1 MAAISNEEINSI
13 QKQANIVDII
23 SSYINL
29 EKKGSNYFGI
39 CPFHD
44 DHNPSMSVSEE
55 KGIFTCFV
63 CHKTGNV
70 FNFVQD
76 FENISFI
83 EAVKVVADKIGVS
96 LSEGIHVVSK
106 YDKHYEAMNLAIKF
120 YQNNLRSKDGIEA
133 KKYLQNRALSEDVID
148 EFEIGLAPNNDAL
161 SNLLLNKGF
170 DENVL
175 LDVGLINH
183 GNKIYDIFKN
193 RITFPI
199 HNANGKPVGISARIY
214 KQSDDAKYV
223 NTKETAI
230 FKKGEVL
237 FNYHRAV
244 SEARLKKKLIIVEGQ
259 MDAIR
264 VYSCGVKNVVATM
277 GTALT
282 KEHIKLLS
290 KLNVKVVL
298 CMDNDSAGEMATIKN
313 GEKLSEAGIETL
325 VLIISGAKDPD
336 EYLTNHDVSEFID
349 AVDHAVTFFDFKLN
363 QLKKNKNF
371 DKVDDVS
378 AYVNSILSEL
388 SKCKDD
394 ILVDLTINKLV
405 NDYGIDKNTLMNK
418 VIKVENK
425 PETITKVE
433 AKKRLKKD
441 EKLYG
446 LICYYMMNDTKY
458 IRLYEQELAY
468 LPNDE
473 YNTLANDLLAF
484 YIKYNYIS
492 IADFISYE
500 VESDA
505 YELAIMVIDEFIQNT
520 LSDEEIID
528 VVNKVKDLT
537 NERKIKELKEKL
549 KTTTDINEKL
559 RINDEIVNLKK
570 RMCVK

>member
-133 KKYLQNRALSEDVID
+133 KKYLQNRALSEEVID

-223 NTKETAI
+223 NTKETVI

-244 SEARLKKKLIIVEGQ
+244 SEARLKKKIIIVEGQ

-325 VLIISGAKDPD
+325 VLRISGAKDPD
-336 EYLTNHDVSEFID
+336 EYLTSHDVSEFID

-394 ILVDLTINKLV
+394 ILVDLTINKLA

-433 AKKRLKKD
+433 VKKRLKKD

-505 YELAIMVIDEFIQNT
+505 YELAIRVIDEFIQNT

-528 VVNKVKDLT
+528 VVNKVKDLA

>member
-133 KKYLQNRALSEDVID
+133 KKYLQNRALSEYVID

-223 NTKETAI
+223 NTKETVI

-325 VLIISGAKDPD
+325 VLRISGAKDPD

>member
-96 LSEGIHVVSK
+96 LSEGIHVISK

-223 NTKETAI
+223 NTKETVI

-325 VLIISGAKDPD
+325 VLRISGAKDPD

>member
-133 KKYLQNRALSEDVID
+133 KKYLQNRALSEEVID

-223 NTKETAI
+223 NTKETVI

-325 VLIISGAKDPD
+325 VLRISGAKDPD
-336 EYLTNHDVSEFID
+336 EYLTSHDVSEFID

-394 ILVDLTINKLV
+394 ILVDLTINELA

-425 PETITKVE
+425 PETVTKVE

-505 YELAIMVIDEFIQNT
+505 YELAIRVIDEFIQNT

-528 VVNKVKDLT
+528 VVNKVKDLA

>member
-133 KKYLQNRALSEDVID
+133 KKYLQNRALSEEVID

-199 HNANGKPVGISARIY
+199 HNATGLP
-214 KQSDDAKYV
+214 
-223 NTKETAI
+223 
-230 FKKGEVL
+230 F
-237 FNYHRAV
+237 
-244 SEARLKKKLIIVEGQ
+244 
-259 MDAIR
+259 
-264 VYSCGVKNVVATM
+264 
-277 GTALT
+277 AL
-282 KEHIKLLS
+282 
-290 KLNVKVVL
+290 
-298 CMDNDSAGEMATIKN
+298 
-313 GEKLSEAGIETL
+313 
-325 VLIISGAKDPD
+325 
-336 EYLTNHDVSEFID
+336 
-349 AVDHAVTFFDFKLN
+349 
-363 QLKKNKNF
+363 
-371 DKVDDVS
+371 
-378 AYVNSILSEL
+378 
-388 SKCKDD
+388 
-394 ILVDLTINKLV
+394 
-405 NDYGIDKNTLMNK
+405 
-418 VIKVENK
+418 
-425 PETITKVE
+425 
-433 AKKRLKKD
+433 
-441 EKLYG
+441 
-446 LICYYMMNDTKY
+446 
-458 IRLYEQELAY
+458 
-468 LPNDE
+468 
-473 YNTLANDLLAF
+473 
-484 YIKYNYIS
+484 
-492 IADFISYE
+492 
-500 VESDA
+500 
-505 YELAIMVIDEFIQNT
+505 
-520 LSDEEIID
+520 
-528 VVNKVKDLT
+528 
-537 NERKIKELKEKL
+537 
-549 KTTTDINEKL
+549 
-559 RINDEIVNLKK
+559 
-570 RMCVK
+570 